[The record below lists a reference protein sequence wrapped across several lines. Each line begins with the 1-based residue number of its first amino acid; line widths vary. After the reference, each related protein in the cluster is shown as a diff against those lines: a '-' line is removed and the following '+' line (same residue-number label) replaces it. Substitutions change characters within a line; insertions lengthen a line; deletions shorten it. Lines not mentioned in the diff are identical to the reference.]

1 MFNCYYMQINNLESP
16 NDEIIELN
24 QLYFFTYNIIENRN
38 PIRGFGGN
46 TAIKKCKKLFVKAS
60 GECQDEVLNQSIFIQ
75 LNFEYLLDILK
86 S

>member
-1 MFNCYYMQINNLESP
+1 MQINNLESP

-24 QLYFFTYNIIENRN
+24 QLYFFTYNMIENKK
-38 PIRGFGGN
+38 PFRGFGGN
-46 TAIKKCKKLFVKAS
+46 AAIKKCNKLFVKAS
-60 GECQDEVLNQSIFIQ
+60 WEWQDKVLNQNIFIQ